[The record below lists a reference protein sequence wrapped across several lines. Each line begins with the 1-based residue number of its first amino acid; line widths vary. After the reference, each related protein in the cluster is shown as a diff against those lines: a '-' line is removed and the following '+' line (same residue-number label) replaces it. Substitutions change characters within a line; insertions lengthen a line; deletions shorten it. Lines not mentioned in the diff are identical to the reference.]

1 MKLGIVGAENSHC
14 AHIAK
19 SLNVEKDLP
28 GWEVTH
34 GWGETPEFAEKAAA
48 DGQIPTI
55 VDDFTK
61 MIGQVDGVAID
72 HRDGKHHLPAA
83 RPFVEAGVPVFVDK
97 PFCTDLAE
105 GIEFARFARA
115 KGVPVTSF
123 SVISLQQSV
132 LAFNEAAGKLGELRS
147 VFTAGPCDV
156 ESEYGGVF
164 FYGIHPVEMVCN
176 LLGAEPLQVATTRHN
191 ADAVATVTFD
201 GSPVATF
208 AFLKDLWAP
217 GFTAFAYGDKG
228 AHYSEL
234 PFDQK
239 MYLAGIRTFTTMFE
253 TKKEPLPPV
262 AYLRPVAVLEAM
274 QESLDSGKPAK
285 AKPVPAF

>member
-1 MKLGIVGAENSHC
+1 MKIGIVGAENSHC

-34 GWGETPEFAEKAAA
+34 VWGETPEFAAKAAQE
-48 DGQIPTI
+48 GQIPNI
-55 VDDFTK
+55 VDDYTQ

-72 HRDGKHHLPAA
+72 HRDGKYHLPAA
-83 RPFVEAGVPVFVDK
+83 RPFIEAGVPVFVDK

-105 GIEFARFARA
+105 GLEFARFARA

-132 LAFNEAAGKLGELRS
+132 LAFNQAAKKLGGLRS
-147 VFTAGPCDV
+147 IFTAGPCDV

-176 LLGAEPLQVATTRHN
+176 LLGLDPAQVTTVRHN
-191 ADAVATVTFD
+191 ADAIATVAFD
-201 GSPVATF
+201 GGPIATF

-228 AHYSEL
+228 AHYAEL
-234 PFDQK
+234 PFDKK
-239 MYLAGIRTFTTMFE
+239 MYLAGIRTFCTMFQ
-253 TKKEPLPPV
+253 TKQEPLPPV
-262 AYLRPVAVLEAM
+262 AYLRPVAILEAM
-274 QESLDSGKPAK
+274 QESLASGRTAK
-285 AKPVPAF
+285 VKPVPAF

>member
-1 MKLGIVGAENSHC
+1 MKIGIVGAENSHC

-34 GWGETPEFAEKAAA
+34 VWGETAGFAAKAAQE
-48 DGQIPTI
+48 GHIPTI
-55 VDDFTK
+55 VDDFTR
-61 MIGQVDGVAID
+61 MIGQVDGVVID

-97 PFCTDLAE
+97 PLCTDLAE
-105 GIEFARFARA
+105 GIEFVRFARA

-132 LAFNEAAGKLGELRS
+132 LAFNEAARKLGGLRS

-176 LLGAEPLQVATTRHN
+176 LLGAAPLQVTTARHN
-191 ADAVATVTFD
+191 ADAIATVTFD
-201 GSPVATF
+201 GGPVATF
-208 AFLKDLWAP
+208 AFLKDLWKP

-239 MYLAGIRTFTTMFE
+239 MYLAGIRTFSTMFE
-253 TKKEPLPPV
+253 TKREPLPPL
-262 AYLRPVAVLEAM
+262 AYLRPVAILEAM
-274 QESLDSGKPAK
+274 QESLTKGKPAK
-285 AKPVPAF
+285 VKPVPAL